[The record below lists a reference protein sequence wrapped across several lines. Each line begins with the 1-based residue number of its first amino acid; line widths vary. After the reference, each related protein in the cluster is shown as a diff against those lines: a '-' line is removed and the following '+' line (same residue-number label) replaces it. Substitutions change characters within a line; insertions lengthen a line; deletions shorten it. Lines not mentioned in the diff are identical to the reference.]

1 MNMTK
6 QQKIRRWAFLLPLS
20 AVLIWS
26 LNMTVNR
33 YVADFI
39 SPLSISFYRWVLA
52 FLVLTPFVLPKALAG
67 WSEIRPH
74 LGQFAILSALG
85 MLLYQGLAYSAA
97 HFTSATHMG
106 LINAF
111 IPIFTILV
119 SLVILKI
126 RPNRYAILGSI
137 LSFIGLMLVI
147 TQGSFLQLSQDNRG
161 YIGDLLMLLAVFFYA
176 CYGVY
181 LKKWSLEL
189 SLMISLYVQIC
200 WALVFHIPLV
210 LWQGLDALNVKN
222 WTSVVYAGLF
232 PSIAAPLF
240 WMMAVKQLGP
250 NRSSVFMNLMPIFTA
265 CIAYIWLK
273 EAWTIYHTIGTV
285 IILMGIFLAQY
296 SPRNRNK
303 NKIDQ

>member
-1 MNMTK
+1 MPIWILNMTQ
-6 QQKIRRWAFLLPLS
+6 QQKIKTWAFLLPLS

-33 YVADFI
+33 YVAEFI
-39 SPLSISFYRWVLA
+39 SPVSISFYRWVIA
-52 FLVLTPFVLPKALAG
+52 ILVLTPFVLPKAIAEWG
-67 WSEIRPH
+67 NIRPQ
-74 LGQFAILSALG
+74 LGKFAVLSAFG

-111 IPIFTILV
+111 IPVFTILV
-119 SLVILKI
+119 GLVVLKI
-126 RPNRYAILGSI
+126 RPNQFAIWGSM
-137 LSFIGLMLVI
+137 LSFLGLMVVV
-147 TQGSFLQLSQDNRG
+147 TQGNLQHLSSMGDS

-181 LKKWSLEL
+181 LKKWSLQI
-189 SLMISLYVQIC
+189 SLLVSLYVQIC
-200 WALVFHIPLV
+200 WTLVFHVPLV
-210 LWQGLDALNVKN
+210 LWQGLDVLNTN
-222 WTSVVYAGLF
+222 NIASVIYAGLF

-273 EAWTIYHTIGTV
+273 ESWTIYHTLGTV
-285 IILMGIFLAQY
+285 IILTGIFLAQY
-296 SPRNRNK
+296 VPK
-303 NKIDQ
+303 TK